1 MHANANANAK
11 ESDRDSKSF
20 FGLLSQENAKK
31 VKSQLPN
38 LLTILRVLSIPLF
51 MLLFALRKK
60 ASTFLVFIF
69 SCLTDW
75 LDGYLARR
83 WKQTSAFGAFLDPVA
98 DKLMVATALVLLASQ
113 YPTLLFA
120 LPASLILCREM
131 AISALREW
139 MASQGLRSVVQV
151 GNLGK
156 VKTAL
161 QMIAISFLLLV
172 FPGQHS
178 GDVDICALL
187 GLPKHAVF
195 LVGLAALYS
204 CTVATIVS
212 GWQYFHAAWPT
223 LKKGFASSTS
233 STSTSTAATS
243 SVKKEDEE
251 KEEEEV

>member
-1 MHANANANAK
+1 
-11 ESDRDSKSF
+11 
-20 FGLLSQENAKK
+20 
-31 VKSQLPN
+31 
-38 LLTILRVLSIPLF
+38 
-51 MLLFALRKK
+51 
-60 ASTFLVFIF
+60 
-69 SCLTDW
+69 
-75 LDGYLARR
+75 
-83 WKQTSAFGAFLDPVA
+83 
-98 DKLMVATALVLLASQ
+98 MVATALVLLASQ

-178 GDVDICALL
+178 GDVDICAIL

-204 CTVATIVS
+204 CTVATMVS
-212 GWQYFHAAWPT
+212 GWQYFYAAWPT
-223 LKKGFASSTS
+223 LKKGFASSSSTTS
-233 STSTSTAATS
+233 STTTS
-243 SVKKEDEE
+243 SVKKDEE
-251 KEEEEV
+251 KEV